1 MTHSFPVHQ
10 KLTHDHLY
18 PNAAQKIRNHLAEDV
33 LNKDMLHLKKLYR
46 SSLKSSGKELDAA
59 IKLLAWTSQFVDIF
73 RVIRPI
79 RDMSDPRIKII
90 KDAGQWLQN
99 WESDVLTNGEA
110 VKDQKKKLMCWETR
124 DDTRY

>member
-10 KLTHDHLY
+10 KLTDDHLY

-33 LNKDMLHLKKLYR
+33 LNKDMLHPKKLYR

-79 RDMSDPRIKII
+79 RDMSDPRIK
-90 KDAGQWLQN
+90 
-99 WESDVLTNGEA
+99 
-110 VKDQKKKLMCWETR
+110 KLR
-124 DDTRY
+124 